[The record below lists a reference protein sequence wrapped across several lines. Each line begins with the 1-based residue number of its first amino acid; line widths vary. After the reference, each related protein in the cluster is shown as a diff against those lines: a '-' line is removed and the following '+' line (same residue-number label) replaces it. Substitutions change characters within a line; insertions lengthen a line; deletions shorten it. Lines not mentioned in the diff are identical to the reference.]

1 MSERSIDI
9 EVDAA
14 KIADEIR
21 QAAQESI
28 TEEDL
33 RVRVEKILR
42 EVCEPL
48 GIPWA
53 RYERTTVVRGLRS
66 DALYGNV
73 ILEYENPDAFK
84 TKGGF
89 DRAVEQLKNYIE
101 EEAERAKAPLNRFFG
116 VALDGFKIGFV
127 RYSVRFKDWNVEKP
141 VVVNSYSVLKLL
153 EAIRGLARKP
163 LDADLLIKDFGPGS
177 KVAKDAVKV
186 FYKRIMDAQTH
197 RSRMLFNDWR
207 RVFSQV
213 CAYSPE
219 KIKGLEEVY
228 GIPKDKI
235 DYEAL
240 LFAVHTYYALVMK
253 LLAAEVAVLF
263 GGFFL
268 KSYAKKLESA
278 YIKSTELLQSELKEL
293 EEGGIFVNL
302 GIENFLE
309 ADYFAW
315 YLDEWDDEVANAVVG
330 VVKKL
335 SEYEPGTAELEPDV
349 IRDLFK
355 RLYQNLVPKKI
366 RHDLGEYYT
375 PDWLAELLLNEAGFT
390 VENFEKLVKE
400 KGVEAPLDLRL
411 LDPACGSGT
420 FLVLAVKRVK
430 EYAIEHFLE
439 EKALG
444 KIVKN
449 IVGFD
454 LNPLAVL
461 ASRANY
467 LLALGE
473 LIRVATVRVELPVYF
488 ADSILAERKSTYAG
502 IEYALKTIV
511 GTFSVPVA
519 VVEKGIL
526 GKALSLIEEC
536 VHHSYSQRE
545 FKERATREFSVL
557 SENEVLELANLFVQ
571 MLKLEKAGKN
581 KIWTRVLKNSFA
593 PLFVGK
599 FDFVVGNPPWINWES
614 LPEDYRNATISLWE
628 KYGLKARA
636 TAKQFEL
643 GKMRRD
649 ISMVFVYACAD
660 RYLEKDGFLGFLIT
674 QMVFKTKGAEVFR
687 RFNLPDGSMPL
698 KVLKVHDMITL
709 KPFEGAANMT
719 SMIILQK
726 GKHNKYPVPYILW
739 EKEERCDATNITL
752 DEAFKLCSQKELVAV
767 PIDDKDRTSTW
778 LTAIPSAVSLFGK
791 VTGTSA
797 YKAYAGV
804 YTGGANGVYWVKI
817 MKKSADELII
827 ENLYDCGKKK
837 LPMEIGSIEK
847 DLIHGLIR
855 SGDTKKWNPQLQYY
869 VILPHTEQTDWHA
882 ISESKMKVDFPK
894 TYSYFTKFKQIL
906 LQRSAYTLLR
916 KGHPFYIMVDI
927 HKHSFAPYKVA
938 WKRMGS
944 EIEAAV
950 LSPTSDPYIGKKP
963 LIPQETISFISLE
976 NQEEAHYLC
985 AILNSTEVN
994 ALVKSFSQLGG
1005 KSFATPSILEQIKIP
1020 KFDAKNKVHVKLA
1033 ELSKEAHE
1041 LAIKD
1046 DEKALT
1052 KIENE
1057 IDALV
1062 AEFYGLSSKE
1072 LQSLKE
1078 QKEINPE

>member
-1 MSERSIDI
+1 
-9 EVDAA
+9 
-14 KIADEIR
+14 
-21 QAAQESI
+21 
-28 TEEDL
+28 
-33 RVRVEKILR
+33 
-42 EVCEPL
+42 
-48 GIPWA
+48 
-53 RYERTTVVRGLRS
+53 
-66 DALYGNV
+66 
-73 ILEYENPDAFK
+73 
-84 TKGGF
+84 
-89 DRAVEQLKNYIE
+89 
-101 EEAERAKAPLNRFFG
+101 
-116 VALDGFKIGFV
+116 
-127 RYSVRFKDWNVEKP
+127 
-141 VVVNSYSVLKLL
+141 
-153 EAIRGLARKP
+153 
-163 LDADLLIKDFGPGS
+163 
-177 KVAKDAVKV
+177 
-186 FYKRIMDAQTH
+186 
-197 RSRMLFNDWR
+197 
-207 RVFSQV
+207 
-213 CAYSPE
+213 
-219 KIKGLEEVY
+219 LEEVY
-228 GIPKDKI
+228 GIAKDKV

-253 LLAAEVAVLF
+253 LLAAEAAVLF

-268 KSYAKKLESA
+268 KSYTRKLESA
-278 YIKSTELLQSELKEL
+278 YLKSADLLRGELKEL

-315 YLDEWDDEVANAVVG
+315 YLDEWDDEVANAVIG
-330 VVKKL
+330 VVKRL

-375 PDWLAELLLNEAGFT
+375 PDWLAELLLNEVGFT
-390 VENFEKLVKE
+390 VENFEKVAKE

-420 FLVLAVKRVK
+420 FLVLAIKRVK
-430 EYAIEHFLE
+430 EYANEHFLE

-449 IVGFD
+449 VVGFD
-454 LNPLAVL
+454 LNPLAVM

-473 LIRVATVRVELPVYF
+473 LIRVATVHIELPVYF
-488 ADSILAERKSTYAG
+488 ADSILAERKSTFAG
-502 IEYALKTIV
+502 VEYALKTTV

-526 GKALSLIEEC
+526 GKALSLVEEC
-536 VHHSYSQRE
+536 VYHGYSQKE
-545 FKERATREFSVL
+545 FKERAIREFGVL
-557 SENEVLELANLFVQ
+557 SENEVLELTNLFVQ

-593 PLFVGK
+593 PLFVGT

-628 KYGLKARA
+628 KYGLKAHA
-636 TAKQFEL
+636 TAEQFEL

-649 ISMVFVYACAD
+649 ISMLFVYACAD
-660 RYLEKDGFLGFLIT
+660 RYLEKDGLLGFLIT

-698 KVLKVHDMITL
+698 KVLKVHDMVAL

-726 GKHNKYPVPYILW
+726 GKDNKYPVPYVLW
-739 EKEERCDATNITL
+739 EKEEKCDVTNLTL
-752 DEAFKLCSQKELVAV
+752 DDAFRVCSQKEIVAV
-767 PIDDKDRTSTW
+767 PIDDKDKTSTW
-778 LTAIPSAVSLFGK
+778 LTAIPFVVSLFGK

-817 MKKSADELII
+817 MKKSADGLII

-837 LPMEIGSIEK
+837 LPREIALIEK
-847 DLIHGLIR
+847 DLVHGLIR
-855 SGDTKKWNPQLQYY
+855 SGDIKKWNPQPQYY
-869 VILPHTEQTDWHA
+869 VILPHTEQTDWQA

-894 TYSYFTKFKQIL
+894 TYNYFTKFKNIL

-927 HKHSFAPYKVA
+927 HKRSFAPFKVA

-950 LSPTSDPYIGKKP
+950 LSPTDYSYIGKKP
-963 LIPQETISFISLE
+963 LIPQETISFIPLE
-976 NQEEAHYLC
+976 NPEEAHYLC

-994 ALVKSFSQLGG
+994 TLVKSFSQLGG

-1020 KFDAKNKVHVKLA
+1020 KFDVKNEVHVRLA

-1041 LAIKD
+1041 IAIKG
-1046 DEKALT
+1046 DEKALA
-1052 KIENE
+1052 KIEKE
-1057 IDALV
+1057 IDELV
-1062 AEFYGLSSKE
+1062 AELYDLSSKE

-1078 QKEINPE
+1078 RI

>member
-9 EVDAA
+9 EVDAG

-21 QAAQESI
+21 QVAQESI

-33 RVRVEKILR
+33 RVRVESILR
-42 EVCEPL
+42 RVCEPS

-73 ILEYENPDAFK
+73 ILEYERPDAFK
-84 TKGGF
+84 TKAGF
-89 DRAVEQLKNYIE
+89 DRAIEQLKEYIS
-101 EEAERAKAPLNRFFG
+101 EEAERAKTALNRFFG

-127 RYSVRFKDWNVEKP
+127 RYSMRLKDWDIEKP
-141 VVVNSYSVLKLL
+141 IAVNRYSVLKLL

-163 LDADLLIKDFGPGS
+163 LDADLLIKDLGPGS
-177 KVAKDAVKV
+177 KVAKDAVNI
-186 FYKRIMDAQTH
+186 FYRRILDAKTE
-197 RSRMLFNDWR
+197 RSKMLFDDWR

-228 GIPKDKI
+228 GIEKDKV
-235 DYEAL
+235 DYGAL

-253 LLAAEVAVLF
+253 LLAAEAAVLF

-268 KSYAKKLESA
+268 KSYTRKLESA
-278 YIKSTELLQSELKEL
+278 YLKSSDLLREELKEL

-315 YLDEWDDEVANAVVG
+315 YLDEWDDKVAGAVVD

-375 PDWLAELLLNEAGFT
+375 PDWLAELVLNEVGFT
-390 VENFEKLVKE
+390 VENFEKIAKE
-400 KGVEAPLDLRL
+400 KGVEASLDLKL
-411 LDPACGSGT
+411 LDPTCGSGT
-420 FLVLAVKRVK
+420 FLILAIKRIK
-430 EYAIEHFLE
+430 EYALEHFLE
-439 EKALG
+439 DKALG
-444 KIVKN
+444 KVVKN

-454 LNPLAVL
+454 LNPLAVM

-473 LIRVATVRVELPVYF
+473 LIRTATMHVELPVYF
-488 ADSILAERKSTYAG
+488 ADSILAERNSTYAG
-502 IEYALKTIV
+502 VEYTLKTTPE
-511 GTFSVPVA
+511 TFSVPVA
-519 VVEKGIL
+519 VVQKGIF
-526 GKALSLIEEC
+526 GKALTLIEEC
-536 VHHSYSQRE
+536 VHHGYSQRE
-545 FKERATREFSVL
+545 FKERATRELRVL
-557 SENEVLELANLFVQ
+557 EENEILALSNLFVQ

-593 PLFVGK
+593 PLFMGK
-599 FDFVVGNPPWINWES
+599 FDYVVGNPPWINWES

-636 TAKQFEL
+636 TAEQFEL

-649 ISMVFVYACAD
+649 ISMLFVYVCAA

-698 KVLKVHDMITL
+698 KVLKVHDMVTL

-726 GKHNKYPVPYILW
+726 GKHNKYPVPYTLW
-739 EKEERCDATNITL
+739 QKEERCDATNLTL
-752 DEAFKLCSQKELVAV
+752 DEAFRLCSEKELVAV

-778 LTAIPSAVSLFGK
+778 LTAIPSAVSLFNK
-791 VTGTSA
+791 VTGESA

-804 YTGGANGVYWVKI
+804 YTGGTNGVYWVKI
-817 MKKSADELII
+817 MKKSADDLII

-837 LPMEIGSIEK
+837 LPKEIALLEK
-847 DLIHGLIR
+847 DLLYGLIR
-855 SGDTKKWNPQLQYY
+855 SGDIKRWTPQPQYY
-869 VILPHTEQTDWHA
+869 IILPHTEQTDWQA

-894 TYSYFTKFKQIL
+894 TYSYFTKFKKIL
-906 LQRSAYTLLR
+906 LKRSAYTLLR

-927 HKHSFAPYKVA
+927 HKHSFAPFKVA

-950 LSPTSDPYIGKKP
+950 LSPINDSYIGKKP

-976 NQEEAHYLC
+976 NPEEAHYLC
-985 AILNSTEVN
+985 AILNSAEVN
-994 ALVKSFSQLGG
+994 TLVKSFSQVGG

-1020 KFDAKNKVHVKLA
+1020 KFDAKNKFHVRLA
-1033 ELSKEAHE
+1033 GLSKEAHE
-1041 LAIKD
+1041 LAKKD
-1046 DEKALT
+1046 DKKALT
-1052 KIENE
+1052 KIEDE
-1057 IDALV
+1057 IDELV
-1062 AEFYGLSSKE
+1062 AELYGLSNKE

-1078 QKEINPE
+1078 QIY